1 MVVIAQSSF
10 PMELKRNQTI
20 AHCLWRSDVEE
31 ADQRLRW
38 LLRLCYDRPT
48 GQRAPPHQPPA
59 AKDQYD
65 QSKVA
70 RSANRPV

>member
-1 MVVIAQSSF
+1 
-10 PMELKRNQTI
+10 MELKRNQTI

-38 LLRLCYDRPT
+38 LLRLCYERATCHAAKSCD
-48 GQRAPPHQPPA
+48 QRAPPHQPPP

-70 RSANRPV
+70 HSANPSA